1 MDSARIAVFDLDG
14 TITRRDTYVDFL
26 LFCLKRNPLRLLY
39 LPALAAYLFIHK
51 AGFKSN
57 HWLKA
62 RYLGAIAGGLNRSQL
77 AEYSEQFVAHT
88 MTKNIKSQ
96 ALKELCRLREEGCVL
111 VLATASFGFYVRGIA
126 SELGFDELLC
136 TEALFDREDRLT
148 GKLDG
153 KNCIGPEKASRI
165 RELMKDRAWDTIE
178 LGYSDSKVDMPMLE
192 MVGTPLVIDPKA
204 ATAKIAADKGFAV
217 LRWR

>member
-1 MDSARIAVFDLDG
+1 
-14 TITRRDTYVDFL
+14 
-26 LFCLKRNPLRLLY
+26 
-39 LPALAAYLFIHK
+39 
-51 AGFKSN
+51 
-57 HWLKA
+57 
-62 RYLGAIAGGLNRSQL
+62 
-77 AEYSEQFVAHT
+77 
-88 MTKNIKSQ
+88 
-96 ALKELCRLREEGCVL
+96 
-111 VLATASFGFYVRGIA
+111 
-126 SELGFDELLC
+126 
-136 TEALFDREDRLT
+136 LT